1 MTRKLALAMA
11 AGMLLIG
18 STASANTLRIGL
30 ADDPDV
36 LDPDQS
42 RTFVGRIVYTALC
55 DKLVDIDT
63 DLNFVPQ
70 LATEWNWSEDGKA
83 LTMALRQGV
92 TFHDG
97 EPFDAAAVKYNIE
110 RSKNLPESRRK
121 SEVASIDSVDVVDPM
136 TVRLN
141 LKGPDATL
149 LATLSDRAGMMVS
162 PKAAEAVGAGLG
174 ANLVCSGP
182 FKFVERVQQDRI
194 VVERFAGYWNA
205 GEIHFDQVI
214 YRTIP
219 DSTVRLANVQA
230 GDLDL
235 IERLS
240 PPDIKT
246 VNADSRLRLVDVVG
260 VGYQGIT
267 INNNNGDRAKS
278 PLGQDARIRKAL
290 ELSID
295 RVALN
300 QVVFDGAHLPGNQFV
315 SPQSPFYAA
324 SVPMPG
330 RDVAQAKALLK
341 EAGFEKFEFEMQFP
355 NNPDNTRVAQVIQA
369 MAAEAGIDIKLRAT
383 EFATM
388 LKEQTAG
395 NYQATQVGWS
405 GRVDPDGN
413 IHTFMTCGG
422 GINDSKYC
430 NPEVDRLLNA
440 ARQTNALAERKQLY
454 ASAMEILDRDRPII
468 YLYHPKWI
476 WALRAEID
484 GYVPYPD
491 AMIRLEGMRKAS

>member
-1 MTRKLALAMA
+1 MTRKLSLAIA
-11 AGMLLIG
+11 AGMLLAG
-18 STASANTLRIGL
+18 SAASAETLRIGL

-55 DKLVDIDT
+55 DKLVDIDP

-70 LATEWNWSEDGKA
+70 LATSWDWSDGGKV
-83 LTMALRQGV
+83 LTMKLRQDA

-97 EPFDAAAVKYNIE
+97 EKFDAAAVKYNIE
-110 RSKNLPESRRK
+110 RSKTLPESRRK
-121 SEVASIDSVDVVDPM
+121 SEVKSIELVEVVDAA
-136 TVRLN
+136 TVRFTLAA
-141 LKGPDATL
+141 PDATL

-162 PKAAEAVGAGLG
+162 PKAAEAAGAGLG

-194 VVERFAGYWNA
+194 VLEKFPAYWNA

-230 GDLDL
+230 GDLDM

-240 PPDIKT
+240 PPDIPT
-246 VNADSRLRLVDVVG
+246 VKADAKLQVVDVVG
-260 VGYQGIT
+260 LGYQGIT
-267 INNNNGDRAKS
+267 INNGNGERANT
-278 PLGQDARIRKAL
+278 PLGRDPRVRKAL
-290 ELSID
+290 ELAID
-295 RVALN
+295 REALN
-300 QVVFDGAHLPGNQFV
+300 QVVFDGAHLPGNQFI
-315 SPQSPFYAA
+315 SPQSQFYNK
-324 SVPMPG
+324 SLPVPS
-330 RDVAQAKALLK
+330 RDLAKAKALLK
-341 EAGFEKFEFEMQFP
+341 EAGVEKFEFEMQFA
-355 NNPDNTRVAQVIQA
+355 NNPDETRAAQVIQA

-395 NYQATQVGWS
+395 NYQATKVGWS

-413 IHTFMTCGG
+413 IHPFMTCKG

-430 NPEVDRLLNA
+430 NPEVDKLLDA
-440 ARQTNALAERKQLY
+440 ARQTNVLDERKKLY
-454 ASAMEILDRDRPII
+454 AAAMEILDRDRPII

-476 WALRAEID
+476 WALRSSLQ
-484 GYVPYPD
+484 GYNPYPD
-491 AMIRLEGMRKAS
+491 AMIRIEGMRKAS

>member
-1 MTRKLALAMA
+1 MTRKLSLAVA
-11 AGMLLIG
+11 AGILLLG
-18 STASANTLRIGL
+18 TAASAETLKIGL

-70 LATEWNWSEDGKA
+70 LATKWDWSDGGKT
-83 LTMALRQGV
+83 LTMTLRKGA

-97 EPFDAAAVKYNIE
+97 TAFDAEAVKYNIE
-110 RSKNLPESRRK
+110 RSKTLPESRRK
-121 SEVASIDSVDVVDPM
+121 SEVKSIETVEVVDPL
-136 TVRLN
+136 TVRFKLAA
-141 LKGPDATL
+141 PDATL
-149 LATLSDRAGMMVS
+149 MATLSDRAGMMVS
-162 PKAAEAVGAGLG
+162 PKAAEEMGAGLG
-174 ANLVCSGP
+174 AKLVCSGP

-194 VVERFAGYWNA
+194 VLEKFAEHWNA
-205 GEIHFDQVI
+205 KNFHFDQVI

-219 DSTVRLANVQA
+219 DSTVRLANLQA
-230 GDLDL
+230 GDLDML
-235 IERLS
+235 ERLS
-240 PPDIKT
+240 PPDIAT
-246 VNADSRLRLVDVVG
+246 VKGDSKLAIVDVVG
-260 VGYQGIT
+260 LGYQGIT
-267 INNNNGDRAKS
+267 INVGNGERSKT
-278 PLGQDARIRKAL
+278 PLGQDPRVRKAL

-295 RVALN
+295 RNALN

-315 SPQSPFYAA
+315 SPQSQFYAK

-330 RDVAQAKALLK
+330 RDVAKAKALLK
-341 EAGFEKFEFEMQFP
+341 EAGLEKFEFEMQFP
-355 NNPDNTRVAQVIQA
+355 NSPDGTRTAQVIQA

-388 LKEQTAG
+388 LKEQSAG

-413 IHTFMTCGG
+413 IHTFMTCKG
-422 GINDSKYC
+422 GINDSKHC
-430 NPEVDRLLNA
+430 NPEVDKLLDA
-440 ARQTNALAERKQLY
+440 ARQTNSLEERKNLY
-454 ASAMEILDRDRPII
+454 ASAMELLDQARPII
-468 YLYHPKWI
+468 YLWHPKWI
-476 WALRAEID
+476 WALRSNLK
-484 GYVPYPD
+484 GYVAYPD

>member
-1 MTRKLALAMA
+1 MTRKLSLAVA
-11 AGMLLIG
+11 AGMLLLG
-18 STASANTLRIGL
+18 SAASAETLKIGL

-70 LATEWNWSEDGKA
+70 LATEWSWSADGKA
-83 LTMALRQGV
+83 LTMKLRQGV

-97 EPFDAAAVKYNIE
+97 EKFDAAAVKYNIE
-110 RSKNLPESRRK
+110 RSKTLPESRRK
-121 SEVASIDSVDVVDPM
+121 SEVKSIASVDVVDPA
-136 TVRLN
+136 TVRIN
-141 LKGPDATL
+141 LAAPDATL

-162 PKAAEAVGAGLG
+162 PKAAEASGAKFG
-174 ANLVCSGP
+174 ANPVCSGP

-194 VVERFAGYWNA
+194 VVERFPGYWDA
-205 GEIHFDQVI
+205 GKIHLDQVV

-219 DSTVRLANVQA
+219 DSTVRLANLQA

-240 PPDIKT
+240 PPDIPT
-246 VNADSRLRLVDVVG
+246 VKGDAKLKLVDIVG

-267 INNNNGDRAKS
+267 INIANGERSKT
-278 PLGQDARIRKAL
+278 PLGQDPRVRKAL
-290 ELSID
+290 ELAID

-300 QVVFDGAHLPGNQFV
+300 QVVNDGAHLPGNQFI
-315 SPQSPFYAA
+315 SPQSQFYAK
-324 SVPMPG
+324 SVPMPA
-330 RDVAQAKALLK
+330 RDVAKAKALLK
-341 EAGFEKFEFEMQFP
+341 EAGVEKFSFEMQFP
-355 NNPDNTRVAQVIQA
+355 NTPDGTRAAQVIQA

-413 IHTFMTCGG
+413 IHTFMTCKG

-430 NPEVDRLLNA
+430 NPEVDAALDA
-440 ARQTNALAERKQLY
+440 ARLTNSLDERKKLY
-454 ASAMEILDRDRPII
+454 AKAIEILDRDRPII
-468 YLYHPKWI
+468 YLWHPKWI
-476 WALRAEID
+476 WALRSGVA
-484 GYVPYPD
+484 GFVPYPD
-491 AMIRLEGMRKAS
+491 AMIRLPGMRKAS

>member
-1 MTRKLALAMA
+1 MTRKLSLAVA
-11 AGMLLIG
+11 AGMLVLG
-18 STASANTLRIGL
+18 SAASAETLRIGL

-55 DKLVDIDT
+55 DKLVDIAP

-70 LATEWNWSEDGKA
+70 LATSWEWSDGGKV
-83 LTMALRQGV
+83 LTMKLRGGV

-121 SEVASIDSVDVVDPM
+121 SEVKSIELVEVVDAA
-136 TVRLN
+136 TVRFTLAA
-141 LKGPDATL
+141 PDATL

-162 PKAAEAVGAGLG
+162 PKAAEAAGTGLG

-194 VVERFAGYWNA
+194 VVAKFPAYWNA
-205 GEIHFDQVI
+205 ANIHFDQVV

-219 DSTVRLANVQA
+219 DSTVRLANLQA
-230 GDLDL
+230 GDLDM

-240 PPDIKT
+240 PPDIPT
-246 VNADSRLRLVDVVG
+246 VKGDSKLQVVDVVG
-260 VGYQGIT
+260 LGYQGIT
-267 INNNNGDRAKS
+267 INNGNGDRAKT
-278 PLGQDARIRKAL
+278 PLGQDPRVRKAL
-290 ELSID
+290 ELAID
-295 RVALN
+295 REALN
-300 QVVFDGAHLPGNQFV
+300 QVVFDGAHLPGNQFI
-315 SPQSPFYAA
+315 SPQSQYYNKA
-324 SVPMPG
+324 VPVPA
-330 RDVAQAKALLK
+330 RDVAKAKALLK
-341 EAGFEKFEFEMQFP
+341 EAGAEGLSFEMQFA
-355 NNPDNTRVAQVIQA
+355 NNPDETRAAQVIQA

-395 NYQATQVGWS
+395 NYQATKVGWS

-413 IHTFMTCGG
+413 IHPFMTCKG

-430 NPEVDRLLNA
+430 NPEVDKLLDG
-440 ARQTNALAERKQLY
+440 ARQSNDLAERKKMY
-454 ASAMEILDRDRPII
+454 AAAMAILDRDRPII

-476 WALRAEID
+476 WALSNKLQ
-484 GYVPYPD
+484 GYKPYPD
-491 AMIRLEGMRKAS
+491 AMIRIEGMKKAS